1 MKTSSWCLMYCVV
14 AYITTAFAAQAQD
27 TRTVTEPVIPE
38 TCLTLK
44 AEKTGEAEKLAE
56 KFEKSTDTA
65 RIQQALDSCRPGMAV
80 ELAMGKN
87 ANAFLSGALELREG
101 VTLLIDKS
109 VVLYG
114 SRDPK
119 DFDPNPTDSTTK
131 LLCGTMSNVS
141 TAFIT
146 AQNAAKG
153 NTPPAATPQGRPCKP
168 LISVNVKN
176 AAIMGDGV
184 IDGRGG
190 ARVVGHDYSWWQM
203 ARAAEPKQLRYY
215 STRLIVA
222 SHADSFVIYGI
233 TLHNS
238 PNFHVAVNNTDGF
251 TVWGVHLQ
259 TPTVRGVDARNTDGI
274 DPGSSTNITITKSWI
289 DNGDD
294 NIAVKTGVTHMSV
307 LDNHFYNG
315 HGMSIGSD
323 TYSGVS
329 NLLVDGLTEDHTSSG
344 IRIKSNQ
351 ARGGLVHDLTYRNI
365 CMRNVQMPI
374 AISPFYNNGTL
385 EGFVDPGIPGDR
397 IPDYKNITLQNIFA
411 STPGDVLIAGKDAA
425 HVTEVRLDNVT
436 IKDIKPEQ
444 VHTQFTRAVV
454 SHVNFELK
462 GAGVVTTQ
470 APPPSAGANTAYSG
484 MDVLNPPTLLPQ
496 CTGQFQ
502 PMQ

>member
-1 MKTSSWCLMYCVV
+1 MKTSSLCALWCAV
-14 AYITTAFAAQAQD
+14 ACMTTTFAARAQD
-27 TRTVTEPVIPE
+27 TRTVTEPVIPP
-38 TCLTLK
+38 TCVTLT

-56 KFEKSTDTA
+56 KFEKTTDTA
-65 RIQQALDSCRPGMAV
+65 RIQQALDACKPGMAV
-80 ELAMGKN
+80 ELATGKD
-87 ANAFLSGALELREG
+87 ANAFLSGALELHEG

-119 DFDPNPTDSTTK
+119 DFDPNPADSTTK

-141 TAFIT
+141 TAYIT
-146 AQNAAKG
+146 AEDAAKG
-153 NTPPAATPQGRPCKP
+153 KTPPAEMPQGRPCKP

-215 STRLIVA
+215 STRLIAA
-222 SHADSFVIYGI
+222 SHADGFVIYGI

-238 PNFHVAVNNTDGF
+238 PNCHVAVNNTDGF
-251 TVWGVHLQ
+251 TAWGVHLQ

-307 LDNHFYNG
+307 LNNHFYNG
-315 HGMSIGSD
+315 HGISIGSE

-329 NLLVDGLTEDHTSSG
+329 DLLVDGLTEDHTSSG
-344 IRIKSNQ
+344 IRIKSNA
-351 ARGGLVHDLTYRNI
+351 ARGGPVHDLTYRNI
-365 CMRNVQMPI
+365 CMREVQMPI

-385 EGFVDPGIPGDR
+385 EGFVDPGIAGDR
-397 IPDYKNITLQNIFA
+397 IPDYKNITLQNIVA

-425 HVTEVRLDNVT
+425 HITQVRLDNVT

-444 VHTQFTRAVV
+444 VHTQFTRAMV

-462 GAGVVTTQ
+462 GTRVVATQ
-470 APPPSAGANTAYSG
+470 APTPSAVANAVNSW
-484 MDVLNPPTLLPQ
+484 MIALNPLSLLPQ
-496 CTGQFQ
+496 CMGQFQ

>member
-1 MKTSSWCLMYCVV
+1 
-14 AYITTAFAAQAQD
+14 
-27 TRTVTEPVIPE
+27 
-38 TCLTLK
+38 
-44 AEKTGEAEKLAE
+44 
-56 KFEKSTDTA
+56 
-65 RIQQALDSCRPGMAV
+65 
-80 ELAMGKN
+80 
-87 ANAFLSGALELREG
+87 
-101 VTLLIDKS
+101 
-109 VVLYG
+109 
-114 SRDPK
+114 
-119 DFDPNPTDSTTK
+119 
-131 LLCGTMSNVS
+131 
-141 TAFIT
+141 
-146 AQNAAKG
+146 
-153 NTPPAATPQGRPCKP
+153 
-168 LISVNVKN
+168 VNVKN